1 MWRKAGYLN
10 IFHACRRKIELGIR
24 LIRGTKSSFQV
35 SEDLGSNEG
44 IIWNTRN
51 CPIILYHI
59 YIYQDLWQISFVRR
73 SVKIDKVGKWL
84 IEKEEDKKR
93 REEGN

>member
-10 IFHACRRKIELGIR
+10 TFHACRRKIELGIR

-51 CPIILYHI
+51 CSIILYHM
-59 YIYQDLWQISFVRR
+59 YIHVSGFMANIVR
-73 SVKIDKVGKWL
+73 SSIGK
-84 IEKEEDKKR
+84 
-93 REEGN
+93 N